1 VAKPTPLSPGSF
13 VVLWCEG
20 SDIYLGADS
29 LGARGKPSELVGEEA
44 ASKLITELRTGAQV
58 DKHTADHLILPASL
72 ADGETVF
79 RTSEITLHT
88 LTAIKVAETFTDA
101 EFKVSGRQGEPGTI
115 RVKGIGHRRS

>member
-1 VAKPTPLSPGSF
+1 MGILIWLLPTQAKTPSSPSPVRITSSPPVSGTVVAMSVIRP
-13 VVLWCEG
+13 
-20 SDIYLGADS
+20 
-29 LGARGKPSELVGEEA
+29 A